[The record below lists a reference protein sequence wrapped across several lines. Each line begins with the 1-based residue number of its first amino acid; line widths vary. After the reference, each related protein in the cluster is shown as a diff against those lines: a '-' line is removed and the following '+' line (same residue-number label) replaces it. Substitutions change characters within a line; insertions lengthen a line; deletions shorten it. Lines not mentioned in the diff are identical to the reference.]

1 MLRLFPLSFFMLF
14 LFPFFGKYSHETSFV
29 FFYEI
34 NEIKDL
40 WKFFSRVATT
50 EIFFIVQTV
59 ENFPSSTIYTA
70 L

>member
-14 LFPFFGKYSHETSFV
+14 LFPFFWQIQPRDFFR